1 MNPVEQFLYDHWMSV
16 DDLINSVV
24 DLVPDREF
32 YGDRLDNAVF
42 RQMRHDLDSLIFRR
56 NNNPNNKELQRLY
69 QEKLDHYNKAVKE
82 SALSCKENYKKKLLV
97 YSHDKKVKIL
107 IDLIRRHR
115 LLKYLDR
122 EG

>member
-1 MNPVEQFLYDHWMSV
+1 MSV

-32 YGDRLDNAVF
+32 YGDRLNNAVF

-56 NNNPNNKELQRLY
+56 NNN
-69 QEKLDHYNKAVKE
+69 
-82 SALSCKENYKKKLLV
+82 
-97 YSHDKKVKIL
+97 HDKKVKIL
-107 IDLIRRHR
+107 IDLIQRHR